1 MVLTSVIAYF
11 VRVYPECETSQST
24 PKGTGTRGLS
34 LNENGRFGTD
44 AETLD
49 ESFDFSY
56 DKYLFIASLLALN
69 C

>member
-1 MVLTSVIAYF
+1 MALTSVIAYF
-11 VRVYPECETSQST
+11 VRVYPERKTSQST
-24 PKGTGTRGLS
+24 PKGTGTGGLT

-44 AETLD
+44 AETLN

-56 DKYLFIASLLALN
+56 DKSLFIALLLALN